1 MPRYNELPCGGALD
15 AGTHGVRAPERGSAE
30 FGLVNACLTAV
41 FLKYLNCAK
50 KPLNTK
56 VVVQTILYNICKGR
70 HMFR

>member
-15 AGTHGVRAPERGSAE
+15 AGTRAVRASERGSVE

-41 FLKYLNCAK
+41 FLNCAK

-56 VVVQTILYNICKGR
+56 VLVQTILYNICKGR